1 MNSEHV
7 AVRYVDAPLVDDA
20 WVDVNVA
27 LSFSLVV
34 VEWLFSTFIDV
45 AFVDVVIV
53 DVTSVDLHLL
63 NVSVAGMP
71 VVDDSFVVMC
81 LPLVCVDARFHFS
94 MLYLQT

>member
-1 MNSEHV
+1 MCGRGSPCGWRICSRAPLVNSEHV

-45 AFVDVVIV
+45 AFVDVAIV
-53 DVTSVDLHLL
+53 DLYICRTSL
-63 NVSVAGMP
+63 
-71 VVDDSFVVMC
+71 C
-81 LPLVCVDARFHFS
+81 R
-94 MLYLQT
+94 